1 MSDALYD
8 VQLSKVDSDTT
19 LMSVRFG
26 SPAAGD
32 QVLLAA
38 NALLESLPLGG
49 GRLLL
54 IHGPM
59 TLPIAFLIAHKVV
72 HLFAN
77 VAVFDPK
84 LNAYLVVANHGG
96 AHRIGDLVGS
106 RI

>member
-1 MSDALYD
+1 MSDAMYD
-8 VQLSKVDSDTT
+8 IQVRKTDANTT
-19 LMSVRFG
+19 LMNVRFG
-26 SPAAGD
+26 SPGTGD

-54 IHGPM
+54 INGPM

-84 LNAYLVVANHGG
+84 LNSYLVVANHGG
-96 AHRIGDLVGS
+96 SYHVGELVAAQ
-106 RI
+106 

>member
-1 MSDALYD
+1 MSDAIYD
-8 VQLSKVDSDTT
+8 IQVSKTDANTT
-19 LMSVRFG
+19 LMNVRFG
-26 SPAAGD
+26 SPATGD

-54 IHGPM
+54 INGPM

-84 LNAYLVVANHGG
+84 LNSYLVVANHGG
-96 AHRIGDLVGS
+96 PYHVGELVAAQ
-106 RI
+106 